1 MPRKRYGKTGG
12 RAFAAVSPSAGW
24 KQNAALRWVLFL
36 LFVGL
41 FYVSLA
47 PRFVPPTYDIR
58 LGAVSDRDIRAPRQ
72 EIDEEAT
79 IRAREAAAERVQ
91 TVYTIV
97 SVRNETLVDEMF
109 RRIDQLNR
117 DEVLSTDDKVDIYR
131 REFPSKLDQHVDA
144 FIQANAGTDTYSPEL
159 LQEMRRS
166 VLEQKYAIPEETFYK
181 LPRLTSAQIAEMR
194 LVARDVVRQIM
205 SSPLSDAESAR
216 TQVAELV
223 NASPLSLT
231 IEREVVQELARYAI
245 TPNRF
250 ADEAATEAARKEA
263 MENTP
268 PVVIKQG
275 DVIVGKGQVITEDVY
290 ALLEKFNLLK
300 EKKTYLP
307 QVGVIVMSLLLG
319 GALYGYG
326 RLSAEPGGA
335 ARTWTNMHWLMLLT
349 IFALNALLMHL
360 TALARGDG
368 WTLLVYAA
376 PVATGSM
383 LVTLLLGS
391 HWGLASSVAFSVL
404 AAAILNVEQETLFD
418 FRYGLMG
425 LAVCL
430 TAVFAVHRA
439 SQRFTLL
446 KAGFLVGLA
455 GALAAVAMM
464 MAAPEPD
471 TGKMLQA
478 AGFAMAGGLLTAV
491 LVIGLMPFFESL
503 FGVLSALKL
512 VELSNPNHPLLR
524 RLLTEAPGT
533 YHHSLMVGNLAEAAA
548 EAVGANGLLCR
559 VGSFYHDVGK
569 TKRPRYFIEN
579 QNGGENPHDRL
590 DPKVSAGIIIA
601 HARDGAEM
609 LKAYRLPKPIRD
621 IAEQHHGTTLLKYF
635 YQKML
640 QEAEAKGAEPEWSE
654 ADFRYPGPKAQSKEA
669 AIVGIADSVEAAVRS
684 LKHPTVEQIK
694 GIIGKIIKERLD
706 DGQLSECDLTLREL
720 DTIANSMLETV
731 IGMFHSRIDY
741 PEDHALQRRKE
752 GEAGAEAEAATAS
765 APASEQAQAWPKE
778 RRAWR

>member
-1 MPRKRYGKTGG
+1 MSRKRYGKTTGG
-12 RAFAAVSPSAGW
+12 RVSLVASPAGGW
-24 KQNAALRWVLFL
+24 KQSNALRWLLFL

-91 TVYTIV
+91 TVFTIV
-97 SVRNETLVDEMF
+97 SVRNESLVDDIF

-117 DEVLSTDDKVDIYR
+117 DEVLATDEKVDIFR
-131 REFPSKLDQHVDA
+131 RELPMKLDQHVDA
-144 FIQANAGTDTYSPEL
+144 FIQNNRGTDTYSPQL
-159 LQEMRRS
+159 LEEVRRS
-166 VLEQKYAIPEETFYK
+166 VLEQKYAIPEETYYK

-250 ADEAATEAARKEA
+250 ADEAATETARKEA
-263 MENTP
+263 MDSTP
-268 PVVIKQG
+268 PVIIKQG
-275 DVIVGKGQVITEDVY
+275 DVIVRKGQAITEDVY

-307 QVGVIVMSLLLG
+307 QIGVLLMSLLLG
-319 GALYGYG
+319 AALYGYG
-326 RLSAEPGGA
+326 RLTAAAGGA
-335 ARTWTNMHWLMLLT
+335 VRGWTNMHWLMLLT

-360 TALARGDG
+360 AALSRGDG
-368 WTLLVYAA
+368 WSLLVYAA

-391 HWGLASSVAFSVL
+391 HWGLASSVVFAVL
-404 AAAILNVEQETLFD
+404 AAAVLNVEQETLFD
-418 FRYGLMG
+418 FRYGLLG
-425 LAVCL
+425 LVVCF

-446 KAGFLVGLA
+446 KAGFLVGVTGTLA
-455 GALAAVAMM
+455 VLAMM
-464 MAAPEPD
+464 LVAPDPN

-478 AGFAMAGGLLTAV
+478 AGFGMAGGLLTSI
-491 LVIGLMPFFESL
+491 LVIGLMPFFESM

-590 DPKVSAGIIIA
+590 APKVSAGIIIA

-609 LKAYRLPKPIRD
+609 LKSYRLPKPIRD

-640 QEAEAKGAEPEWSE
+640 REAREEGTEPEWSE

-684 LKHPTVEQIK
+684 LQHPTVDQIK

-731 IGMFHSRIDY
+731 IGMFHTRIDY
-741 PEDHALQRRKE
+741 PEDHAVQRRKE
-752 GEAGAEAEAATAS
+752 EETGAEPESSGDAAEI
-765 APASEQAQAWPKE
+765 PARPKE
-778 RRAWR
+778 RRAWQ